1 MRAPIFVRGK
11 RKVEY
16 KKPEKEALNYWR
28 VKKVIGL
35 IFLVALFVAGRVILN
50 LFEIFETG
58 TPAGNLVNAAAIVL
72 VLLQIVSIFVLPAIE
87 YRQWEYAITDDRV
100 VIKHGIFFIAKTVI
114 PIIRI
119 QNVNTNQ
126 GPIQRI
132 FKLYSVEL
140 ALASGTFD
148 IVGLSKET
156 AEDISEKLNAR
167 LRARL
172 AANEKALGDS
182 VNAGR
187 ISES

>member
-1 MRAPIFVRGK
+1 M
-11 RKVEY
+11 
-16 KKPEKEALNYWR
+16 
-28 VKKVIGL
+28 
-35 IFLVALFVAGRVILN
+35 
-50 LFEIFETG
+50 
-58 TPAGNLVNAAAIVL
+58 
-72 VLLQIVSIFVLPAIE
+72 
-87 YRQWEYAITDDRV
+87 
-100 VIKHGIFFIAKTVI
+100 I

-187 ISES
+187 ITES

>member
-1 MRAPIFVRGK
+1 MIAPIFMRGK

-16 KKPEKEALNYWR
+16 RKPEKEALNYWR
-28 VKKVIGL
+28 IKKLIGL
-35 IFLVALFVAGRVILN
+35 VVLASIFGIALLILN
-50 LFEIFETG
+50 GLEFFEAGGYIRNIIIAAMILLTLF
-58 TPAGNLVNAAAIVL
+58 
-72 VLLQIVSIFVLPAIE
+72 QIVSIAVLPAIE

-187 ISES
+187 ITES